1 MVAGIT
7 VEMLPVVMSVVWADV
22 AEVGGT
28 NGLVLRVLLV
38 ASEPFV
44 HIFFSIFRRPWV
56 KIQESLRA
64 LLAVEEPKRWHVAAI
79 TL

>member
-1 MVAGIT
+1 
-7 VEMLPVVMSVVWADV
+7 MLPVVMSVFWADV
-22 AEVGGT
+22 AQVGGT

-56 KIQESLRA
+56 KIQEELRA
-64 LLAVEEPKRWHVAAI
+64 LLVTEKPERWYVAAI